1 MKMDTE
7 KGDAREVV
15 RQLAPRIREGAAE
28 RDRRRIYPDE
38 EMELVKKSGL
48 LGLMVPKAYG
58 GLGASIETLVDVM
71 AVLAEADPNVAQS
84 IQSHTAGVE
93 ALKYGGT
100 EEVKAKYL
108 RAAAEGWLIT
118 NAYVD
123 VSGKNVLEVRVTV
136 RPDGENYRLNGSK
149 FYCTGSRFA
158 DAFYVAAVVD
168 GTAEGRL
175 AYCKA
180 DAPGVE
186 IHDDWDGMGQRTTA
200 SGTVEFRDVLIRGDS
215 CIPGEP
221 FNRPNYI
228 GANSNIMF
236 AAYYVGIA
244 RAAMND
250 AVEYLRSE
258 ARPWFQSNVDRAV
271 DDPYVV
277 HHVGGWKVA
286 IDCAELLL
294 GQASRAVEAARESG
308 DVKDRD
314 LASVTVGE
322 AKIAST
328 EAVLKIA
335 NELFQVCGTRS
346 ARAKWNF
353 DRHWRNARILTLHD
367 PVDYKYK
374 IVGEY
379 VLSGTSPPVS
389 AWT

>member
-1 MKMDTE
+1 MDTE

-175 AYCKA
+175 AYCRA
-180 DAPGVE
+180 DAPG
-186 IHDDWDGMGQRTTA
+186 
-200 SGTVEFRDVLIRGDS
+200 
-215 CIPGEP
+215 
-221 FNRPNYI
+221 
-228 GANSNIMF
+228 
-236 AAYYVGIA
+236 
-244 RAAMND
+244 
-250 AVEYLRSE
+250 
-258 ARPWFQSNVDRAV
+258 
-271 DDPYVV
+271 
-277 HHVGGWKVA
+277 
-286 IDCAELLL
+286 
-294 GQASRAVEAARESG
+294 
-308 DVKDRD
+308 
-314 LASVTVGE
+314 
-322 AKIAST
+322 
-328 EAVLKIA
+328 
-335 NELFQVCGTRS
+335 
-346 ARAKWNF
+346 
-353 DRHWRNARILTLHD
+353 
-367 PVDYKYK
+367 
-374 IVGEY
+374 
-379 VLSGTSPPVS
+379 
-389 AWT
+389 